1 MDFARDASI
10 FAALTGG
17 LRQRSVTAVFHGVIM
32 E

>member
-1 MDFARDASI
+1 MDIARDASI

-17 LRQRSVTAVFHGVIM
+17 FRQRSVTAAISGAIM

>member
-1 MDFARDASI
+1 MDIARDASI

-17 LRQRSVTAVFHGVIM
+17 LRQRSVTAAVCGVIM

>member
-17 LRQRSVTAVFHGVIM
+17 LRQRSVTAAFRGVIM

>member
-1 MDFARDASI
+1 MDFVRDASI

-17 LRQRSVTAVFHGVIM
+17 LRQRSLTAAICGVIM